1 MYSFGDDVDALNM
14 LWPLRKIQVCNIRQ
28 VAGLFPRPLSRT
40 QQCARKHIH
49 CRSFV
54 HTQITKSFSTQTDW
68 VGIDD
73 NFHFCC
79 GWITTTYYPRTQF
92 YSLYF
97 SLLFFFFF
105 IFLPRKKLLR
115 TPMHTTHTN
124 QPVVYSKARYST
136 ALSSF
141 RIDST
146 LVTSFLSIRIL
157 SLNILF
163 SPTIFMCI
171 PFFRKARRMKKETID
186 FHFQWPFIHI
196 HWLRC
201 WEHHLPPSTKSF
213 HSLYKRL
220 WFHCLP
226 TPLSLYI
233 FSSILTLDTRIND
246 THTHHAILLQNHH
259 FYVANFLC
267 IKYRWF
273 FFLPHFCIFSLCFI
287 ENTLDPHHATKKSLA
302 FHEHSTHGKRVSA
315 FYSQT
320 LSVDWTFF
328 AAFQHN
334 GKLHPH

>member
-1 MYSFGDDVDALNM
+1 
-14 LWPLRKIQVCNIRQ
+14 
-28 VAGLFPRPLSRT
+28 
-40 QQCARKHIH
+40 
-49 CRSFV
+49 
-54 HTQITKSFSTQTDW
+54 
-68 VGIDD
+68 
-73 NFHFCC
+73 
-79 GWITTTYYPRTQF
+79 
-92 YSLYF
+92 
-97 SLLFFFFF
+97 
-105 IFLPRKKLLR
+105 
-115 TPMHTTHTN
+115 MHTTHTN
-124 QPVVYSKARYST
+124 QPVVYRKARYST

-273 FFLPHFCIFSLCFI
+273 FFFATLLHFFVMFHWEHFGSASCNKKITCIPR
-287 ENTLDPHHATKKSLA
+287 TLNSRQESKRFLFTNIVCWLN
-302 FHEHSTHGKRVSA
+302 FFRRIST
-315 FYSQT
+315 
-320 LSVDWTFF
+320 
-328 AAFQHN
+328 
-334 GKLHPH
+334 